1 MKITSFNPLIVTKDA
16 ENVIKLFEE
25 LGFEKRHSKITES
38 NNMSVA
44 SVRMRDANGFY
55 VDVSQVGT
63 LPQDM
68 TVIRMNVDDLEE
80 AESLLIK
87 HGFVNTNPE
96 KTAETASHKSI
107 FMVSPSGFAIDV
119 IKHIKDHD

>member
-1 MKITSFNPLIVTKDA
+1 MKITSFNPLIATKDA
-16 ENVIKLFEE
+16 ENVIKLFED
-25 LGFEKRHSKITES
+25 LGFEKRHSKTTET

-44 SVRMRDANGFY
+44 SVRMRDANGFH

-80 AESLLIK
+80 AESILIR
-87 HGFVNTNPE
+87 HGFVNKNPE

-119 IKHIKDHD
+119 IKHIKDHN

>member
-1 MKITSFNPLIVTKDA
+1 MKITSFNPLIVTNDA
-16 ENVIKLFEE
+16 ENVIKLFED
-25 LGFEKRHSKITES
+25 LGFEKRHSKTTES
-38 NNMSVA
+38 NNLSAA
-44 SVRMRDANGFY
+44 SVRMRDANGFH
-55 VDVSQVGT
+55 VDVAKLDT
-63 LPQDM
+63 IPQDM

-80 AESLLIK
+80 AESFLIR

-119 IKHIKDHD
+119 VKHIKIHD

>member
-1 MKITSFNPLIVTKDA
+1 MKD
-16 ENVIKLFEE
+16 
-25 LGFEKRHSKITES
+25 G
-38 NNMSVA
+38 
-44 SVRMRDANGFY
+44 NGFY
-55 VDVSQVGT
+55 VDISKVET
-63 LPQDM
+63 IPRDM
-68 TVIRMNVDDLEE
+68 TAIRMNVDNLEE
-80 AESLLIK
+80 AESLLTK